1 MLPHS
6 FAKHGG
12 VGVDGNAI
20 SKGLLEVGG
29 QVAESKELA
38 PQLGPNLRK

>member
-12 VGVDGNAI
+12 VGVERNAI

-29 QVAESKELA
+29 QVAESKGFARNLA
-38 PQLGPNLRK
+38 QF